1 MKSNVGK
8 LKFDLHQ
15 SYNHDQNNITLDIS
29 EDPHECSDSLTS
41 LMGKTFNKSLLYLF
55 PLNTSILLPLT
66 MNIRGRN
73 GINPQYRAGK
83 NRG

>member
-1 MKSNVGK
+1 MKSNVGE
-8 LKFDLHQ
+8 LKFYLHQ

-41 LMGKTFNKSLLYLF
+41 LMGKTFNKSLFYLF
-55 PLNTSILLPLT
+55 PLNSSIIL
-66 MNIRGRN
+66 NIRGRI

-83 NRG
+83 NKG